1 MTMIIFGVAFTFLL
15 FLCGVLFLIN
25 TGLKENNGNL
35 IKLNSKLN
43 EDITEL
49 ETKNAMLHSD
59 LISRNE
65 DRIIDAGKEIQWLD
79 KQKEIETGIV
89 LDDYRHKDKVY
100 VVVVRMKDGKTQG
113 APISIPYEKLIL
125 S

>member
-1 MTMIIFGVAFTFLL
+1 MTIVFTVTFVVLL
-15 FLCGVLFLIN
+15 ILLGALLLVN
-25 TGLKENNGNL
+25 TGLKENNSSL
-35 IKLNSKLN
+35 LKLNSKLN

-49 ETKNAMLHSD
+49 QTKNAMLHSD

-65 DRIIDAGKEIQWLD
+65 ERVIDVGREIKWLD
-79 KQKEIETGIV
+79 KHKEIETGSV
-89 LDDYRHKDKVY
+89 LDDYKHNNKVY
-100 VVVVRMKDGKTQG
+100 VVVIRMKDGKTQG

>member
-1 MTMIIFGVAFTFLL
+1 MMIVFGVAFTVML
-15 FLCGVLFLIN
+15 FLCGVMVLMLTN
-25 TGLKENNGNL
+25 QNENVSNL
-35 IKLNSKLN
+35 MKLNNKLE

-65 DRIIDAGKEIQWLD
+65 DRVIDVGKEIKWLD
-79 KQKEIETGIV
+79 KHKEIETGSV
-89 LDDYRHKDKVY
+89 LDDYKYNGKVY
-100 VVVVRMKDGKTQG
+100 VVVIRLKDGKSQG

-125 S
+125 N

>member
-1 MTMIIFGVAFTFLL
+1 MITIFAVSFVVLL
-15 FLCGVLFLIN
+15 IICGTLLLVN
-25 TGLKENNGNL
+25 SSLKENNMSL
-35 IKLNSKLN
+35 VKLNSKLN
-43 EDITEL
+43 EDVTEL

-65 DRIIDAGKEIQWLD
+65 DRIIDVGREIKWLD
-79 KQKEIETGIV
+79 KHKEIETGVV
-89 LDDYRHKDKVY
+89 LDDYKHNNKVY
-100 VVVVRMKDGKTQG
+100 VVIVRMKDGKTQG

>member
-1 MTMIIFGVAFTFLL
+1 MIVIFSVSFMVLL
-15 FLCGVLFLIN
+15 ILCGALLLVN
-25 TGLKENNGNL
+25 TSLKENNASL
-35 IKLNSKLN
+35 LKLNTKLN
-43 EDITEL
+43 EDVTEL

-65 DRIIDAGKEIQWLD
+65 DRIIDVGREIKWLD
-79 KQKEIETGIV
+79 KHKEIETGSV
-89 LDDYRHKDKVY
+89 LDDYKHNGKVY
-100 VVVVRMKDGKTQG
+100 VVVIRMKDGKTQG

>member
-1 MTMIIFGVAFTFLL
+1 MTMIIFGVSFTVLL
-15 FLCGVLFLIN
+15 FLSGVLILIN
-25 TGLKENNGNL
+25 TGLKENNSNL
-35 IKLNSKLN
+35 LKLNSKLN

-65 DRIIDAGKEIQWLD
+65 DRVLDVGRAIKWLD
-79 KQKEIETGIV
+79 KHKEIETGSV
-89 LDDYRHKDKVY
+89 LDDYKHNGKVY
-100 VVVVRMKDGKTQG
+100 VVVIRLKDGKTQG

>member
-1 MTMIIFGVAFTFLL
+1 MIVFGVVFTVML
-15 FLCGVLFLIN
+15 FLCGVLVLMLTN
-25 TGLKENNGNL
+25 QNENVSNL
-35 IKLNSKLN
+35 MKLNNKLE

-65 DRIIDAGKEIQWLD
+65 DRVIDVGKEIKWLD
-79 KQKEIETGIV
+79 KHKEIETGSV
-89 LDDYRHKDKVY
+89 LDDYKYNGKVY
-100 VVVVRMKDGKTQG
+100 VVVIRLKDGKSQG

>member
-1 MTMIIFGVAFTFLL
+1 MIVFGVAFTVIL
-15 FLCGVLFLIN
+15 FLCGVLVLMLTN
-25 TGLKENNGNL
+25 QNENVSNL
-35 IKLNSKLN
+35 MKLNAKLE

-65 DRIIDAGKEIQWLD
+65 DRVIDVGKEIKWLD
-79 KQKEIETGIV
+79 KHKEIETGSV
-89 LDDYRHKDKVY
+89 LDDYKYNGKVY
-100 VVVVRMKDGKTQG
+100 VVVIRLKDGKSQG

>member
-1 MTMIIFGVAFTFLL
+1 MIVIFSVSFMALL
-15 FLCGVLFLIN
+15 ILCGALLLVN
-25 TGLKENNGNL
+25 TSLKENNASL
-35 IKLNSKLN
+35 LKLNTKLN
-43 EDITEL
+43 EDVTEL

-65 DRIIDAGKEIQWLD
+65 DRIIDVGREIKWLD
-79 KQKEIETGIV
+79 KHKEIETGSV
-89 LDDYRHKDKVY
+89 LDDYKHNGKVY
-100 VVVVRMKDGKTQG
+100 VVVIRMKDGKTQG

>member
-1 MTMIIFGVAFTFLL
+1 MIVFGVVFTVVL
-15 FLCGVLFLIN
+15 FLCGVLVLMLTN
-25 TGLKENNGNL
+25 QNENVSNL
-35 IKLNSKLN
+35 MKLNAKLE

-65 DRIIDAGKEIQWLD
+65 DRVIDVGKEIKWLD
-79 KQKEIETGIV
+79 KHKEIETGSV
-89 LDDYRHKDKVY
+89 LDDYKYNDKVY
-100 VVVVRMKDGKTQG
+100 VVVIRLKDGKSQG

-125 S
+125 N

>member
-1 MTMIIFGVAFTFLL
+1 MMIVFGVVFTLML
-15 FLCGVLFLIN
+15 FLCGVMVLMLTN
-25 TGLKENNGNL
+25 QNENVSNL
-35 IKLNSKLN
+35 MKLNNKLE

-65 DRIIDAGKEIQWLD
+65 DRIIDVGKEIKWLD
-79 KQKEIETGIV
+79 KHKEIETGSV
-89 LDDYRHKDKVY
+89 LDDYKYNGKVY
-100 VVVVRMKDGKTQG
+100 VVVIRLKDGKSQG

>member
-1 MTMIIFGVAFTFLL
+1 MIVFGIAFTVIL
-15 FLCGVLFLIN
+15 FLCGVLVLMLTN
-25 TGLKENNGNL
+25 QNENVSNL
-35 IKLNSKLN
+35 MKLNNKLE

-65 DRIIDAGKEIQWLD
+65 DRVIDVGKEIKWLD
-79 KQKEIETGIV
+79 KHKEIETGSV
-89 LDDYRHKDKVY
+89 LDDYKYNGKVY
-100 VVVVRMKDGKTQG
+100 VVVIRLKDGKSQG

>member
-1 MTMIIFGVAFTFLL
+1 MMIVFGVVFTLML
-15 FLCGVLFLIN
+15 FLCGVMVLMLTN
-25 TGLKENNGNL
+25 QNENVSNL
-35 IKLNSKLN
+35 MKLNAKLE

-65 DRIIDAGKEIQWLD
+65 DRVIDVGKEIKWLD
-79 KQKEIETGIV
+79 KHKEIETGSV
-89 LDDYRHKDKVY
+89 LDDYKYNGKVY
-100 VVVVRMKDGKTQG
+100 VVVIRLKDGKSQG

-125 S
+125 N

>member
-1 MTMIIFGVAFTFLL
+1 MITIFAVSFIVLL
-15 FLCGVLFLIN
+15 IICGALLLVN
-25 TGLKENNGNL
+25 ASLKENNMSL
-35 IKLNSKLN
+35 MKLNSKLN
-43 EDITEL
+43 EDVTEL

-65 DRIIDAGKEIQWLD
+65 DRIIDVGREIKWLD
-79 KQKEIETGIV
+79 KHKEIETGIV
-89 LDDYRHKDKVY
+89 LDDYKHNNKVY
-100 VVVVRMKDGKTQG
+100 VVIVRMKDGKTQG

>member
-1 MTMIIFGVAFTFLL
+1 MTIVFTVTFVVLL
-15 FLCGVLFLIN
+15 ILLGALLLVN
-25 TGLKENNGNL
+25 TGLKENNSSL
-35 IKLNSKLN
+35 LKLNSKLN

-49 ETKNAMLHSD
+49 QTKNAMLHSD

-65 DRIIDAGKEIQWLD
+65 ERVIDVGKEIKWLD
-79 KQKEIETGIV
+79 KHKEFEIGSV
-89 LDDYRHKDKVY
+89 LDDYKHNGKVY
-100 VVVVRMKDGKTQG
+100 VVVIRMKDGKTQG

>member
-1 MTMIIFGVAFTFLL
+1 MMIVFGIAFTVIL
-15 FLCGVLFLIN
+15 FLCGVLVLMLTN
-25 TGLKENNGNL
+25 QNENVSNL
-35 IKLNSKLN
+35 MKLNAKLE

-65 DRIIDAGKEIQWLD
+65 DRVIDVGKEIKWLD
-79 KQKEIETGIV
+79 KHKEIETGSV
-89 LDDYRHKDKVY
+89 LDDYKYNGKVY
-100 VVVVRMKDGKTQG
+100 VVVIRLKDGKSQG

-125 S
+125 N

>member
-1 MTMIIFGVAFTFLL
+1 MIVFGVVFTVML
-15 FLCGVLFLIN
+15 FLCGVLVLMLTN
-25 TGLKENNGNL
+25 QNENVSKL
-35 IKLNSKLN
+35 MKLNNKLE

-65 DRIIDAGKEIQWLD
+65 DRVIDVGKEIKWLD
-79 KQKEIETGIV
+79 KHKEIETGSV
-89 LDDYRHKDKVY
+89 LDDYKYNGKVY
-100 VVVVRMKDGKTQG
+100 VVVIRLKDGKSQG

>member
-1 MTMIIFGVAFTFLL
+1 MIVFGVVFTVML
-15 FLCGVLFLIN
+15 FLCGVMVLMLTN
-25 TGLKENNGNL
+25 QNENVSNL
-35 IKLNSKLN
+35 MKLNNKLE

-65 DRIIDAGKEIQWLD
+65 DRVIDVGKEIKWLD
-79 KQKEIETGIV
+79 KHKEIETGSV
-89 LDDYRHKDKVY
+89 LDDYKYNGKVY
-100 VVVVRMKDGKTQG
+100 VVVIRLKDGKSQG

>member
-1 MTMIIFGVAFTFLL
+1 MMIVFGVVFTVVL
-15 FLCGVLFLIN
+15 FLCGVLVLMLTN
-25 TGLKENNGNL
+25 QNENVSNL
-35 IKLNSKLN
+35 MKLNAKLE

-65 DRIIDAGKEIQWLD
+65 DRVIDVGKEIKWLD
-79 KQKEIETGIV
+79 KHKEIETGSV
-89 LDDYRHKDKVY
+89 LDDYKYNDKVY
-100 VVVVRMKDGKTQG
+100 VVVIRLKDGKSQG

-125 S
+125 N

>member
-1 MTMIIFGVAFTFLL
+1 MMIVFGVVFTVML
-15 FLCGVLFLIN
+15 FLCGVLVLMLTN
-25 TGLKENNGNL
+25 QNENVSNL
-35 IKLNSKLN
+35 MKLNNKLE

-65 DRIIDAGKEIQWLD
+65 DRVIDVGKEIKWLD
-79 KQKEIETGIV
+79 KHKEIETGSV
-89 LDDYRHKDKVY
+89 LDDYKYNGKVY
-100 VVVVRMKDGKTQG
+100 VVVIRLKDGKSQG

>member
-1 MTMIIFGVAFTFLL
+1 MIVFGVVFTVVL
-15 FLCGVLFLIN
+15 FLCGVLVLMLTN
-25 TGLKENNGNL
+25 QNENVSNL
-35 IKLNSKLN
+35 MKLNAKLE

-65 DRIIDAGKEIQWLD
+65 DRVIDVGKEIKWLD
-79 KQKEIETGIV
+79 KHKEIETGSV
-89 LDDYRHKDKVY
+89 LDDYKYNGKVY
-100 VVVVRMKDGKTQG
+100 VVVIRLKDGKSQG

-125 S
+125 N

>member
-1 MTMIIFGVAFTFLL
+1 MVVIFSVSFMVLL
-15 FLCGVLFLIN
+15 ILCGALLLVN
-25 TGLKENNGNL
+25 TSLKENNASL
-35 IKLNSKLN
+35 LKLNTKLN
-43 EDITEL
+43 EDVTEL

-89 LDDYRHKDKVY
+89 LDDYKHKDKVY

>member
-1 MTMIIFGVAFTFLL
+1 MIVFGVVFTVVL
-15 FLCGVLFLIN
+15 FLCGVLVLMLTN
-25 TGLKENNGNL
+25 QNENVSNL
-35 IKLNSKLN
+35 MKLNAKLE

-65 DRIIDAGKEIQWLD
+65 DRVIDVGKEIKWLD
-79 KQKEIETGIV
+79 KHKEIETGSV
-89 LDDYRHKDKVY
+89 LDDYKYNGKVY
-100 VVVVRMKDGKTQG
+100 VVVIRLKDGKSQG

>member
-1 MTMIIFGVAFTFLL
+1 MIIFGVAFTFLL

-43 EDITEL
+43 ENITEL

-65 DRIIDAGKEIQWLD
+65 DRIIDVGREIKWLD
-79 KQKEIETGIV
+79 KHKEIETGSV
-89 LDDYRHKDKVY
+89 LDDYKHNGKVY
-100 VVVVRMKDGKTQG
+100 VVVIRMKDGKTQG

>member
-1 MTMIIFGVAFTFLL
+1 MMIVFGIAFTVIL
-15 FLCGVLFLIN
+15 FLCGVLVLMLTN
-25 TGLKENNGNL
+25 QNENVSNL
-35 IKLNSKLN
+35 MKLNAKLE

-65 DRIIDAGKEIQWLD
+65 DRVIDVGKEIKWLD
-79 KQKEIETGIV
+79 KHKEIETGSV
-89 LDDYRHKDKVY
+89 LDDYKYNGKVY
-100 VVVVRMKDGKTQG
+100 VVVIRLKDGKSQG